1 MTIATESVDRRRAT
15 RVGLGRYHASEAERA
30 WLTRG
35 ALLYTTCDE
44 DADSERAALEVGPDD
59 VVVSITGSGCRSL
72 GLLADPV
79 GQVVS
84 VDANPL
90 QNHLLELKA
99 AGIAAHE
106 RDDLLEMLGARPA
119 SADRRRELYRAA
131 RPRMSPA
138 ARSFWDANEHVIGGG
153 VIFSGAHETF
163 YRRFIGPLIRWLRP
177 GRLRRLYAFD
187 DVEQQARFYERH
199 WNHRGWRI
207 AVRLLAQPWSVR
219 LLLGD
224 PSYFA
229 HVNRAEGFADYLVE
243 RLRTVFTHRLA
254 RDNDVFTMYVHGRYL
269 HDDAVPTYLRPGD
282 YDRVRANIDRLQ
294 VVTAPVDDYLA
305 SLPSRSV
312 DHVSLSDITGWMP
325 QDAFERVAA
334 DAARVCR
341 PGGRVVYRCFLTD
354 RPWPTGTV
362 PSRSLSDLADR
373 LADVDRAF
381 AFTFV
386 VAEILPDDKEDS

>member
-1 MTIATESVDRRRAT
+1 MTIATDETTRRRAS
-15 RVGLGRYHASEAERA
+15 RLGLGRYRASAAEKP

-44 DADSERAALEVGPDD
+44 DADSERAALQSGHGD

-79 GQVVS
+79 GRVVS

-106 RDDLLEMLGARPA
+106 RDDLLEMIGVRPA

-131 RPRMSPA
+131 RPRMSEE
-138 ARSFWDANEHVIGGG
+138 ARSFWDANAHVIGDG

-177 GRLRRLYAFD
+177 RRLRQLYAFD
-187 DVEQQARFYERH
+187 DVAQQARFYDRH
-199 WNHRGWRI
+199 WNHLGWRV
-207 AVRLLAQPWSVR
+207 AVRLLAQSWSVR

-229 HVNRAEGFADYLVE
+229 HVNRAEGFAGYLLE
-243 RLRTVFTHRLA
+243 RLRTVFSHRLA
-254 RDNDVFTMYVHGRYL
+254 RENDVFTMYVHGRYL

-282 YDRVRANIDRLQ
+282 YERVRANIDRLE
-294 VVTAPVDDYLA
+294 VVTAPVDTYLA
-305 SLPSRSV
+305 SLPPRSV
-312 DHVSLSDITGWMP
+312 DHVSLSDVTGWMP
-325 QDAFERVAA
+325 KDAFERVVG

-341 PGGRVVYRCFLTD
+341 PRGRVVYRCFLTD
-354 RPWPTGTV
+354 RPWPDGIGG
-362 PSRSLSDLADR
+362 RSLADLADR
-373 LADVDRAF
+373 LARTDRAF

-386 VAEILPDDKEDS
+386 VAEILPDEKGDS